1 MKITHF
7 LSSLSLA
14 ALVLPATA
22 QEPEQAPTVAPET
35 ATISEAPDAPD
46 SVTGFAAEAMQE
58 WQAIQAALQALE
70 NQPEALIALLD
81 ANMEKDLH
89 ADTKRLLRA
98 IKAAVLNEMLNQIY
112 LTAQTEE
119 DVMKAKDIALQMVA
133 MMDNEEE
140 KKAAIEEI
148 EQRFNDP
155 ASLLQQVLEARAEQ
169 EAASEADF
177 DEEDAEPQPSLTE
190 ADYTRI
196 AEIRTELEAMTT
208 TDQKLEHLKGLTEK
222 ESEGVQSWIQPHM
235 VQILLEEMQEIQ
247 SNGFNTVDDI
257 LKTKATITKLLNY
270 CYPEAERAKALEIL
284 EQEYADPEALLKQVQ
299 ESEQPQEQYSEED
312 TEDEDE
318 AEGDEED
325 YESYDDEEAPVVE
338 IG

>member
-22 QEPEQAPTVAPET
+22 QEPEQTPAVAPET

-58 WQAIQAALQALE
+58 WQAIQADLQALE

-208 TDQKLEHLKGLTEK
+208 PDQ
-222 ESEGVQSWIQPHM
+222 
-235 VQILLEEMQEIQ
+235 
-247 SNGFNTVDDI
+247 
-257 LKTKATITKLLNY
+257 
-270 CYPEAERAKALEIL
+270 
-284 EQEYADPEALLKQVQ
+284 
-299 ESEQPQEQYSEED
+299 
-312 TEDEDE
+312 
-318 AEGDEED
+318 
-325 YESYDDEEAPVVE
+325 
-338 IG
+338 